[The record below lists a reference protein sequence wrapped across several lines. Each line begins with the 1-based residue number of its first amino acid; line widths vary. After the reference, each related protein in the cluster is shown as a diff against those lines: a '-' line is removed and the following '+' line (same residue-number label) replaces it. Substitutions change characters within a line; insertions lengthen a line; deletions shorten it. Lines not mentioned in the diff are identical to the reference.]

1 MSDMNDI
8 ISGSG
13 LVKSY
18 KVSKQNKLDVL
29 KGVDITIPEN
39 KISVIVG
46 ASGAGK
52 STLLHII
59 SGLDKPDSGQ
69 VSMLGTDLF
78 SLSQKKLSKFR
89 NENIGFVFQFHH
101 LLPEFTALE
110 NVAIPLLI
118 AGKGKKEAF
127 EKALELIDITGLEG
141 RKNHKPAELS
151 GGEQQRAA
159 LARALSNNPKV
170 ILADEPTGNLDS
182 NNANAINDLFLKLR
196 DEFGKTFVIV
206 THNKDLMAI
215 GDNLI
220 EMADGR
226 VIKKRLPI

>member
-1 MSDMNDI
+1 MSSMNNI
-8 ISGSG
+8 INGSG

-18 KVSKQNKLDVL
+18 KVSKQNTLEVL
-29 KGVDITIPEN
+29 KGVDISIPEN

-59 SGLDKPDSGQ
+59 SGLDKPDAGN
-69 VSMLGTDLF
+69 VNIMGTDIF

-127 EKALELIDITGLEG
+127 ERALQLIFITGLES

-159 LARALSNNPKV
+159 LARALSNDPKV

-220 EMADGR
+220 EMADGKVVR
-226 VIKKRLPI
+226 Y

>member
-1 MSDMNDI
+1 M
-8 ISGSG
+8 
-13 LVKSY
+13 
-18 KVSKQNKLDVL
+18 
-29 KGVDITIPEN
+29 
-39 KISVIVG
+39 
-46 ASGAGK
+46 
-52 STLLHII
+52 
-59 SGLDKPDSGQ
+59 
-69 VSMLGTDLF
+69 
-78 SLSQKKLSKFR
+78 
-89 NENIGFVFQFHH
+89 
-101 LLPEFTALE
+101 
-110 NVAIPLLI
+110 LI

-127 EKALELIDITGLEG
+127 EKALQLISITGLES
-141 RKNHKPAELS
+141 RKNHKPAEMS

-159 LARALSNNPKV
+159 LARALSNDPKV

-226 VIKKRLPI
+226 VVIY

>member
-1 MSDMNDI
+1 MNNI
-8 ISGSG
+8 INGSG

-18 KVSKQNKLDVL
+18 KVSKQNTLEVL
-29 KGVDITIPEN
+29 KGVDISIPEN

-59 SGLDKPDSGQ
+59 SGLDKPDAGS
-69 VSMLGTDLF
+69 VNIMGTDIF

-110 NVAIPLLI
+110 NVAIPMLI

-127 EKALELIDITGLEG
+127 EKALQLISITGLES
-141 RKNHKPAELS
+141 RKNHKPAEMS

-159 LARALSNNPKV
+159 LARALSNDPKV

-226 VIKKRLPI
+226 VVIY

>member
-1 MSDMNDI
+1 MNNI
-8 ISGSG
+8 INGSG

-18 KVSKQNKLDVL
+18 KVSKQNTLEVL
-29 KGVDITIPEN
+29 KGVDISIPEN

-59 SGLDKPDSGQ
+59 SGLDKPDAGN
-69 VSMLGTDLF
+69 VNIMGTDIF

-101 LLPEFTALE
+101 LLPEFTAIE

-127 EKALELIDITGLEG
+127 ERALQLISITGLES

-159 LARALSNNPKV
+159 LARALSNDPKV

-220 EMADGR
+220 EMADGKVVR
-226 VIKKRLPI
+226 Y

>member
-1 MSDMNDI
+1 MNNI
-8 ISGSG
+8 INGSG

-18 KVSKQNKLDVL
+18 KVSKQNTLEVL
-29 KGVDITIPEN
+29 KGVDISIPEN

-59 SGLDKPDSGQ
+59 SGLDKPDAGN
-69 VSMLGTDLF
+69 VNIMGTDIF

-127 EKALELIDITGLEG
+127 ERALQLIFITGLES

-159 LARALSNNPKV
+159 LARALSNDPKV

-226 VIKKRLPI
+226 VVIY

>member
-1 MSDMNDI
+1 MSSMNNI
-8 ISGSG
+8 INGSG

-18 KVSKQNKLDVL
+18 KVSKQNTLEVL
-29 KGVDITIPEN
+29 KGVDISIPEN

-59 SGLDKPDSGQ
+59 SGLDKPDAGN
-69 VSMLGTDLF
+69 VNIMGTDIF

-127 EKALELIDITGLEG
+127 ERALQLISITGLES

-159 LARALSNNPKV
+159 LARALSNDPKV

-182 NNANAINDLFLKLR
+182 NNANTINDLFLKLR

-220 EMADGR
+220 EMADGKVVR
-226 VIKKRLPI
+226 Y

>member
-127 EKALELIDITGLEG
+127 EKALELIAITGLEG

-159 LARALSNNPKV
+159 LARALSNDPKV

>member
-1 MSDMNDI
+1 MNNI
-8 ISGSG
+8 INGSG

-18 KVSKQNKLDVL
+18 KVSKQNTLEVL
-29 KGVDITIPEN
+29 KGVDISIPEN

-59 SGLDKPDSGQ
+59 SGLDKPDAGN
-69 VSMLGTDLF
+69 VNIMGTDIF

-110 NVAIPLLI
+110 NVTIPLLI

-127 EKALELIDITGLEG
+127 ERALQLISITGLES

-159 LARALSNNPKV
+159 LARALSNDPKV

-182 NNANAINDLFLKLR
+182 NNANTINDLFLKLR

-220 EMADGR
+220 EMADGKVVR
-226 VIKKRLPI
+226 Y

>member
-159 LARALSNNPKV
+159 LARALSNDPKV

>member
-1 MSDMNDI
+1 MSNMNNI
-8 ISGSG
+8 INGSG

-18 KVSKQNKLDVL
+18 KVSKQNTLEVL
-29 KGVDITIPEN
+29 KGVDISIPEN

-59 SGLDKPDSGQ
+59 SGLDKPDAGN
-69 VSMLGTDLF
+69 VNIMGTDIF

-101 LLPEFTALE
+101 LLPEFTAIE

-127 EKALELIDITGLEG
+127 ERALQLISITGLES

-159 LARALSNNPKV
+159 LARALSNDPKV

-220 EMADGR
+220 EMADGKVVR
-226 VIKKRLPI
+226 Y

>member
-1 MSDMNDI
+1 MNNI
-8 ISGSG
+8 FNGSG

-18 KVSKQNKLDVL
+18 KVSKQNTLEVL
-29 KGVDITIPEN
+29 KGVDISIPEN

-59 SGLDKPDSGQ
+59 SGLDKPDAGN
-69 VSMLGTDLF
+69 VNIMGTDIF

-127 EKALELIDITGLEG
+127 ERALQLIFITGLES

-159 LARALSNNPKV
+159 LARALSNDPKV

-220 EMADGR
+220 EMADGKVVR
-226 VIKKRLPI
+226 Y

>member
-1 MSDMNDI
+1 MNNI
-8 ISGSG
+8 INGSG

-18 KVSKQNKLDVL
+18 KVSKQNTLEVL
-29 KGVDITIPEN
+29 KGVDISIPEN

-59 SGLDKPDSGQ
+59 SGLDKPDAGN
-69 VSMLGTDLF
+69 VNIMGTDIF

-110 NVAIPLLI
+110 NVSIPLLI

-127 EKALELIDITGLEG
+127 ERALQLISITGLES

-220 EMADGR
+220 EMADGKVVR
-226 VIKKRLPI
+226 Y

>member
-1 MSDMNDI
+1 MNDI

-127 EKALELIDITGLEG
+127 EKALELIAITGLEG

-159 LARALSNNPKV
+159 LARALSNDPKV

>member
-1 MSDMNDI
+1 MNDI

>member
-1 MSDMNDI
+1 MNNI
-8 ISGSG
+8 INGSG

-18 KVSKQNKLDVL
+18 RVSKQNTLEVL
-29 KGVDITIPEN
+29 KGVDISIPEN

-59 SGLDKPDSGQ
+59 SGLDKPDAGS
-69 VSMLGTDLF
+69 VNIMGTDIF

-89 NENIGFVFQFHH
+89 NDNIGFVFQFHH

-110 NVAIPLLI
+110 NVAIPMLI

-127 EKALELIDITGLEG
+127 EKALQLISITGLES
-141 RKNHKPAELS
+141 RKNHKPAEMS

-159 LARALSNNPKV
+159 LARALSNDPKV

-226 VIKKRLPI
+226 VVIY